1 MADKSKDTGTG
12 GINIGDNVV
21 TMDVGV
27 SDVDAEALKAKPTP
41 YSPGDI
47 AVDKDVKDIS
57 KPTRETFA
65 KYLSKAT
72 LGTVG
77 SSTHENTYPIG
88 SGDQTAVESISL
100 KDSNGFP
107 TRPGPQNNEAK
118 FATDFNQAISSNN
131 PAGIKKGLTA
141 GAGQD
146 GNTLLPSA
154 RKSDGTLNEPIK
166 TYTDNAVGS
175 NLQNYNSANVVISDG
190 ALGLSPSNERNDLKY
205 IPPEA
210 SSTTD
215 GGTSTNILG
224 ADALAVPDYTL
235 TLIDRATQAS
245 VIAGKNFF
253 KIDAP
258 ELVKINNVDT
268 LTTKKIVNE
277 NPLSATDSQN
287 APFNSSFFTKE
298 IQEINNVEKVVSKLR
313 SSYTDALISAASVD
327 TNKFIIKRGKT
338 EKEGGIDGNALLSTV
353 APEANGVATLSKPA
367 TTYTDEVLK
376 PNLRDYADYTAD
388 KKTANLSGDAQ
399 QQNLYDLQK
408 TTDLATDGG
417 TSKNVLDPT
426 KKVPFTTEAE
436 LVNTLTKA
444 NFFPVDSPVLLPVPD
459 VKILNLFNLD
469 SSAVLATT
477 ANATSFA
484 DVKIGS
490 NVVVGS
496 KGKLINKSGNDNL
509 PLPDGNTLL
518 PAAVSPAA
526 ASGGP
531 YVKFVAID
539 INNQSQNLL
548 GLQNPIRNYTVDTL
562 SKNLYKPTDSDDK
575 AIVDQQGSTGPDF
588 FGPKQLHKPASGPSD
603 AGTFDNIQSDPSK
616 RAVTKEILFARSVAE
631 VKGENAPGGVGNV
644 YKPTPVLPNELFNF
658 TVDGYPRSVTA
669 DQNVGASDDQYVL
682 PVTDQVQLQSS
693 YTEFATQDN
702 LQIKRGK
709 SPVDAPDG
717 NTLLKD
723 AAPPVAPGGPYVKP
737 AANVSQPIGTYV
749 SKVLQKNRYN
759 PTGRNQ
765 FVPSDTPGAESP
777 FSIGGQD
784 AAPGGQRLENISDA
798 TSSDISFVERTRLYA
813 PSQLKFGESP
823 QNTTIRGE
831 LTPEAGFTFRRLTRL
846 GTILQL
852 RAAGEGEFITGNDDD
867 DPRSNVSQ
875 LAAALLPGLGQAGAG
890 IPLSRELLNVT
901 EIIKNL
907 PDESTGVAGVNTRDQ
922 YVGELIDISRNFEGT
937 VNTALE
943 KFSGFSSLGLLILAI
958 VLVAVILVFFAL
970 VIGNIAAASDS
981 LNKLRSQGTP
991 GIPKTNTNGIAGLGS
1006 FQGRPIG
1013 GGTNLIADLIQAIS
1027 TGSGATAL
1035 FGIVPAYNREYS
1047 DAVYRGALAFFG
1059 LGAAIPPLLSY
1070 PGQVIV
1076 TSRAIVRGVAQL
1088 VLAFADIVTAF
1099 ASGNIFS
1106 AIFKLLDIIGIIRN
1120 SRVIKAL
1127 NTFTQIGDRRPYT
1140 VISSTTYK
1148 KEEPPLPPPT
1158 PSNTSTNNNVTQAN
1172 IGTTGLFGSKELY
1185 QRDNALDAGLKIS
1198 EIDSVLDS
1206 DNQHKSFKS
1215 PTGDLTSITSDYIGI
1230 SQVKSR
1236 LQNSRALAWSSYRSP
1251 SLFVDASTTTLNLDG
1266 KPSYNK
1272 RTDTPNKSFIDAS
1285 GPRIAPE
1292 TVKSFE
1298 EMLDGEYMPFYFQDL
1313 RTNEI
1318 ISFHAFLLSL
1328 SDDYSASYEAITGI
1342 GRAEPIRIYKDTQ
1355 RKIGLSFVLAALDDN
1370 DFEHMWEKVNRL
1382 TMLVYPQY
1390 TRGKTY
1396 SNPSGITFEK
1406 PFTQQVFA
1414 SPMIRLRLGNLLRS
1428 NYSKFNLARLFGLD
1442 SGAAVLPASGSN
1454 PTPPIEIKSAA
1465 ASPAVAAAATEAAGK
1480 FNANPTNKFFA
1491 DGTYKISVSA
1501 KIKKTTTLAPED
1513 ADRVGAPKPPPAAAP
1528 PQPKPPQPAPNPPPG
1543 DPRYVADG
1551 DWYEVWPTDK
1561 DGFLRFK
1568 IVENGLFPA
1577 NDPVNLEYVLGT
1589 FIVAPGAKDADKK
1602 ALPSPAGKTYYVPV
1616 SELQPDEPTS
1626 KKIEAR
1632 KKEQIDKAVGVAVAA
1647 AAAIENAVTNFMNS
1661 ANNAIVRSFEST
1673 SGKGLSGFI
1682 DSLAFDWYDRVTWDI
1697 SLERKAPKMCKI
1709 TISFTPIHDIAPG
1722 LSAQGHN
1729 RAPIYPVGPY
1739 AFGNRKAPGSP

>member
-21 TMDVGV
+21 TMDVGI
-27 SDVDAEALKAKPTP
+27 SDVDAEVLKAKPTP

-88 SGDQTAVESISL
+88 NGDQTAVESISL
-100 KDSNGFP
+100 KDSNGNP
-107 TRPGPQNNEAK
+107 VSPGPQNNENK
-118 FATDFNQAISSNN
+118 FNTAFNQAIASNN

-141 GAGQD
+141 G
-146 GNTLLPSA
+146 SA
-154 RKSDGTLNEPIK
+154 
-166 TYTDNAVGS
+166 
-175 NLQNYNSANVVISDG
+175 
-190 ALGLSPSNERNDLKY
+190 
-205 IPPEA
+205 
-210 SSTTD
+210 
-215 GGTSTNILG
+215 
-224 ADALAVPDYTL
+224 
-235 TLIDRATQAS
+235 
-245 VIAGKNFF
+245 
-253 KIDAP
+253 
-258 ELVKINNVDT
+258 
-268 LTTKKIVNE
+268 
-277 NPLSATDSQN
+277 
-287 APFNSSFFTKE
+287 
-298 IQEINNVEKVVSKLR
+298 
-313 SSYTDALISAASVD
+313 
-327 TNKFIIKRGKT
+327 
-338 EKEGGIDGNALLSTV
+338 
-353 APEANGVATLSKPA
+353 
-367 TTYTDEVLK
+367 
-376 PNLRDYADYTAD
+376 
-388 KKTANLSGDAQ
+388 
-399 QQNLYDLQK
+399 
-408 TTDLATDGG
+408 
-417 TSKNVLDPT
+417 
-426 KKVPFTTEAE
+426 
-436 LVNTLTKA
+436 
-444 NFFPVDSPVLLPVPD
+444 
-459 VKILNLFNLD
+459 
-469 SSAVLATT
+469 
-477 ANATSFA
+477 
-484 DVKIGS
+484 
-490 NVVVGS
+490 
-496 KGKLINKSGNDNL
+496 
-509 PLPDGNTLL
+509 PDGNTLL
-518 PAAVSPAA
+518 QTAVSPVA

-531 YVKFVAID
+531 YVKLIAINID
-539 INNQSQNLL
+539 KQSQNLL

-562 SKNLYKPTDSDDK
+562 SKNLYKPTDADNK
-575 AIVDQQGSTGPDF
+575 AIVDQQGSTGSDF
-588 FGPKQLHKPASGPSD
+588 FGPKQLHKPVSGPAD

-644 YKPTPVLPNELFNF
+644 YKPEPALPNELFNF

-669 DQNVGASDDQYVL
+669 DQNVVASLDQYVA
-682 PVTDQVQLQSS
+682 PVADQVQLQSS

-709 SPVDAPDG
+709 SPVVAPDG

-723 AAPPVAPGGPYVKP
+723 AAPPAAPGGPYVKP
-737 AANVSQPIGTYV
+737 ATNVSTPIGTYV

-759 PTGRNQ
+759 PTERNQ

-991 GIPKTNTNGIAGLGS
+991 GIPKANDNGIAGLGS

-1140 VISSTTYK
+1140 VISSTAYK
-1148 KEEPPLPPPT
+1148 KEEPAPER
-1158 PSNTSTNNNVTQAN
+1158 SASQNTSTNNNVTQAN
-1172 IGTTGLFGSKELY
+1172 IETTGLFGSKELY
-1185 QRDNALDAGLKIS
+1185 QRDNELDAGLKIS

-1206 DNQHKSFKS
+1206 YIQHKSFDDTTPPK
-1215 PTGDLTSITSDYIGI
+1215 PTSNYIGI

-1236 LQNSRALAWSSYRSP
+1236 LQDSRALAWSSYRSP

-1266 KPSYNK
+1266 KPSYDK
-1272 RTDTPNKSFIDAS
+1272 RTKIQDKSFIDAS
-1285 GPRIAPE
+1285 GPRIEPSL
-1292 TVKSFE
+1292 VKSFE
-1298 EMLDGEYMPFYFQDL
+1298 DMLDGEYMPFYFQDL

-1328 SDDYSASYEAITGI
+1328 SDDYSASYESIAGI

-1355 RKIGLSFVLAALDDN
+1355 RKIGLSFILAALDDE

-1442 SGAAVLPASGSN
+1442 SGAAVLLASGSN
-1454 PTPPIEIKSAA
+1454 STSPSPAEIKSAA
-1465 ASPAVAAAATEAAGK
+1465 ASPTVAAAATDAAGK
-1480 FNANPTNKFFA
+1480 FDADPKNKFFA
-1491 DGTYKISVSA
+1491 DGTYKISVTTRS
-1501 KIKKTTTLAPED
+1501 KKKTNLSTKE
-1513 ADRVGAPKPPPAAAP
+1513 ADRVGAPKPPTTAAP
-1528 PQPKPPQPAPNPPPG
+1528 PQPKPPTPAPNPAPG

-1561 DGFLRFK
+1561 DGSLRFQ
-1568 IVENGLFPA
+1568 IVPNGLFPKD
-1577 NDPVNLEYVLGT
+1577 NNLQYVLGK
-1589 FIVAPGAKDADKK
+1589 FIAAPSATPVDKK
-1602 ALPSPAGKTYYVPV
+1602 VLPSPEGKTYYVPV

-1626 KKIEAR
+1626 KKINAAR
-1632 KKEQIDKAVGVAVAA
+1632 KNEIDKAVGIATAAVAA
-1647 AAAIENAVTNFMNS
+1647 IESAVTDFMNS

-1739 AFGNRKAPGSP
+1739 AFGNRKTPGNP